1 MYDKIKVLL
10 NHPTYRYI
18 VIGGIGLVIC
28 LCLGY
33 IFYQPSGSGTG
44 TDYQRA
50 RESVERIEKQQR
62 ESLELNR
69 SSQRSIERGAE
80 LSREAA
86 TRIERSQDY
95 NRQIN
100 DRIGQSQSGLGEARN
115 YLVRNAEL
123 FDRVERAN
131 RQRQENNQTLTNAT
145 QPISN
150 TGSGCDNRS
159 SNSLMTER

>member
-18 VIGGIGLVIC
+18 IIGGIGFILI

-33 IFYQPSGSGTG
+33 IFHQPSG

-62 ESLELNR
+62 ESVELNR

-100 DRIGQSQSGLGEARN
+100 DRIGQSQSGLSEARS
-115 YLVRNAEL
+115 YLERNAEL
-123 FDRVERAN
+123 FDRIERES
-131 RQRQENNQTLTNAT
+131 RKRRENYQTTTDAT
-145 QPISN
+145 QPI
-150 TGSGCDNRS
+150 TDIRGGCDNR
-159 SNSLMTER
+159 NCDTRIAR